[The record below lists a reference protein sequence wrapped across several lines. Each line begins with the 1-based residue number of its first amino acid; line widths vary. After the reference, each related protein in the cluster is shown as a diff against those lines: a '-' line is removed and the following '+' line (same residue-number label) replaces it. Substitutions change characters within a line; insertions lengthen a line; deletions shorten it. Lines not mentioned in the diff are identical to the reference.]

1 MTDETIPRRKFL
13 VGAGLACTA
22 VATGLSGEAQAQ
34 TPVVSTPAVEEGK
47 ADFGNVSSKAFFA
60 RLLTLTREGF
70 FADPIYGGNR
80 NMASWRILQYPGL
93 PATFANLI
101 DEYRDK
107 RYVAEPRSIADF
119 S

>member
-1 MTDETIPRRKFL
+1 MAHGLILAGDVNLMKVTDPGVPFRHI
-13 VGAGLACTA
+13 AA
-22 VATGLSGEAQAQ
+22 VLH
-34 TPVVSTPAVEEGK
+34 PADAV
-47 ADFGNVSSKAFFA
+47 FA
-60 RLLTLTREGF
+60 NLECCLHLPSRQSHANEGF

-80 NMASWRILQYPGL
+80 NMASWRMLQYPGV

-107 RYVAEPRSIADF
+107 RYVAEPKSIADF